1 LGGFFQKGEVMNV
14 LIERIK
20 FVPKEIPEGM
30 INEIAESIAEQGL
43 MQAITV
49 RPTNALD
56 GYELVFGEKR
66 LRAAMKLGWTE
77 IPCNIRDVS
86 DLDMRAQRAHE
97 NLKRYNL
104 PWFEQVQI
112 IEELH
117 AIRQEQHG
125 AGRTGRPTEEAGKLG
140 WGVRD
145 TAAELGLAIGNL
157 SEDIN
162 LARAVRLD
170 PSLRNVKDKRTA
182 IRLVRLAGK
191 RIQAEVEAGLPTELE
206 HDQVYCGDSAT
217 ILKNFPASTFHACIT
232 DPPWLSFFD
241 PALTRDERTLP
252 VFKELYRVMRYD
264 SFVYVVVGD
273 EDYFYYKE
281 ELPKLG
287 FTVSKTPLFWRKLNA
302 LSRRGVRGWEYD
314 RDFEFILLAVK
325 GNPVLTSS
333 TKISSFKDF
342 AAVPSRSLIHP
353 NEKPIE
359 LIKNVIQDS
368 TFEGN
373 FIIDPFAGSGVVG
386 LACKET
392 KRRFILCE
400 RDEKYYKGICKRLKL
415 D

>member
-1 LGGFFQKGEVMNV
+1 MNIP
-14 LIERIK
+14 IERIQYT
-20 FVPKEIPEGM
+20 PKEMPEG
-30 INEIAESIAEQGL
+30 IIDELAESMTEQGL

-49 RPTNALD
+49 RPANSILD

-66 LRAAMKLGWTE
+66 LRAAIKLGWTE
-77 IPCNIRDVS
+77 IACNVNEIS
-86 DLDMRAQRAHE
+86 DLDVRAQRAHE

-112 IEELH
+112 VEELH

-125 AGRTGRPTEEAGKLG
+125 QTRSGRPSSTDGKIG
-140 WGVRD
+140 WSVRD
-145 TAAELGLAIGNL
+145 TARELGLALGNL

-162 LARAVRLD
+162 LARAVRHD
-170 PSLRNVKDKRTA
+170 PSLRNIKDKKTA
-182 IRLVRLAGK
+182 VRLVRIAGK
-191 RIQAEVEAGLPTELE
+191 RHSAEQEAGLKIDIE

-217 ILKNFPASTFHACIT
+217 VLKILPDNTFHACIT

-241 PALTRDERTLP
+241 ESLTRDERTLP

-264 SFVYVVVGD
+264 SFLYVVVGD

-281 ELPKLG
+281 ELSKLR

-302 LSRRGVRGWEYD
+302 LSRRGVRPWEYD

-353 NEKPIE
+353 NEKPVE
-359 LIKNVIQDS
+359 LIKDILTDC
-368 TFEGN
+368 TYEGQLVL
-373 FIIDPFAGSGVVG
+373 DPFGGSGVTAV
-386 LACKET
+386 ACKEM
-392 KRRFILCE
+392 KRRFVVCE
-400 RDEKYYKGICKRLKL
+400 RDEKFYKGICDRLEKPS

>member
-1 LGGFFQKGEVMNV
+1 MNIP
-14 LIERIK
+14 IERIK
-20 FVPKEIPEGM
+20 FTPKEIGEGL
-30 INEIAESIAEQGL
+30 INEISESIAEQGL

-49 RPTNALD
+49 RPANTILD

-66 LRAAMKLGWTE
+66 LRAAIKLGWTE
-77 IPCNIRDVS
+77 ITCNVREVNDLEIRA
-86 DLDMRAQRAHE
+86 MRAHE

-104 PWFEQVQI
+104 PWFEQVQVV
-112 IEELH
+112 EELH

-125 AGRTGRPTEEAGKLG
+125 PAKTGRPTADEGKAG

-170 PSLRNVKDKRTA
+170 PSLRNIKDKKTA
-182 IRLVRLAGK
+182 VRLVKLAGK
-191 RIQAEVEAGLPTELE
+191 RIQAEVEAGLPTEIE
-206 HDQVYCGDSAT
+206 YDQVYCGDSAT
-217 ILKNFPASTFHACIT
+217 ILKNFPANTFHACIT

-241 PALTRDERTLP
+241 PTLTRDERTLP
-252 VFKELYRVMRYD
+252 VFKELYRVMRFD
-264 SFVYVVVGD
+264 SFIYVVVGD

-281 ELPKLG
+281 QLPKLG
-287 FTVSKTPLFWRKLNA
+287 FSVSKTPLFWRKLNA

-325 GNPVLTSS
+325 GSPVLTSS

-359 LIKNVIQDS
+359 LIKDILKDS

-373 FIIDPFAGSGVVG
+373 IVLDPFGGSGVV
-386 LACKET
+386 ADASRQM
-392 KRRFILCE
+392 KRKFVTCD
-400 RDEKYYKGICKRLKL
+400 RDEKFYKGICKRLGVKN
-415 D
+415 DD